1 MNGKKDIILI
11 AAFGMGRAADYRA
24 TLDKLRQEIGNE
36 WPDHLVYA
44 CATSGRMR
52 AALAE
57 QNLFLPAPEQV
68 LSLFAGQ
75 GGRALTV
82 LPTQLLPGADY
93 ARLTDAVRQNF
104 AGPARLLPPLL
115 GEETGR
121 AALARHLA
129 ALPDGGGQTLWMGH
143 GSEEGRADALYAQM
157 EGGAGRHRPGA
168 APGGHGRGGAAAGR
182 PAAPA
187 DRAAGAAAA
196 AALRRRAPRPGGPG
210 RGRGGQLAPPAGG
223 AGV

>member
-1 MNGKKDIILI
+1 
-11 AAFGMGRAADYRA
+11 
-24 TLDKLRQEIGNE
+24 
-36 WPDHLVYA
+36 
-44 CATSGRMR
+44 MR

-115 GEETGR
+115 G
-121 AALARHLA
+121 
-129 ALPDGGGQTLWMGH
+129 
-143 GSEEGRADALYAQM
+143 
-157 EGGAGRHRPGA
+157 GAVPITNLLH
-168 APGGHGRGGAAAGR
+168 AG
-182 PAAPA
+182 
-187 DRAAGAAAA
+187 
-196 AALRRRAPRPGGPG
+196 
-210 RGRGGQLAPPAGG
+210 
-223 AGV
+223 

>member
-1 MNGKKDIILI
+1 
-11 AAFGMGRAADYRA
+11 
-24 TLDKLRQEIGNE
+24 
-36 WPDHLVYA
+36 
-44 CATSGRMR
+44 MR

-115 GEETGR
+115 GEGNRPRGAGAAFGR
-121 AALARHLA
+121 PARRGRPDAVDGPRQRGGAGRRALR
-129 ALPDGGGQTLWMGH
+129 PDGGGRWTP
-143 GSEEGRADALYAQM
+143 SPR
-157 EGGAGRHRPGA
+157 GGTWWPRP
-168 APGGHGRGGAAAGR
+168 RGGARLADLLPRLTGRRVLLRPLLFAAGHHAR
-182 PAAPA
+182 VDLAGDGA
-187 DRAAGAAAA
+187 DSCAAASWRSGGYEVA
-196 AALRRRAPRPGGPG
+196 CNLTGLGEMEPVRALYRAQLRRALSER
-210 RGRGGQLAPPAGG
+210 
-223 AGV
+223 